1 MTSLQKSHNT
11 NNMEERLKEICAE
24 ILEQDPSDID
34 LDTSFKSMDMDSLEM
49 VEIILYIEDVFDVD
63 LPEDYVEYFTCLRD
77 ILNHLKADE
86 AI

>member
-1 MTSLQKSHNT
+1 
-11 NNMEERLKEICAE
+11 MEERLKEICAE